1 MGGVNERS
9 WSWWIKA
16 EVVLLVLGVVVF
28 LAILLGTGDFPFSA
42 APEAPGAG
50 EEDSS
55 VPPLPPGEGGEPGS
69 GEDGDGVADSEI
81 DAAGAVLPLSVVVLD
96 GRTGEPVPGAA
107 LRIAG
112 VRLAR
117 EGADHGRPR
126 SPFRRGELASLA
138 VELGLPAGYVGSPF
152 ETNVVEGTPGFRTD
166 SLRAELVI
174 WPEAPVTVRT
184 RDVEGRPVPGALIH
198 GVWIGGREVAVS
210 VLDLSPTPELHVE
223 GIPWIPGERV
233 RVIVTAGEVER
244 IRGVAEGVLDR
255 DSGLELEV
263 VVREDEV
270 ETDNDLPFEESLGN
284 SAIGIG
290 GGRTGTEPAPPLKT
304 ATVRVRA
311 VGVDGEPA
319 PGIRV
324 FLRNDYDHDVERTD
338 AEGVAVFRSV
348 RPGPARVRV
357 RGAGYLF
364 PEETFLD
371 VAANGVAELDVRE
384 EEGRDVLVRVLDAAG
399 NPVCGARLTFSVYLA
414 LPWLPVEDGVQ
425 RLNVHT
431 DRDGWARLPGFP
443 RGRIEIEAHY
453 GSRKEKVAVESESSV
468 TIRLD

>member
-1 MGGVNERS
+1 MGGVDERS
-9 WSWWIKA
+9 WNWWVKA
-16 EVVLLVLGVVVF
+16 EIVLLVLGVVVV
-28 LAILLGTGDFPFSA
+28 LALLLGNGDSPFPT
-42 APEAPGAG
+42 APAAPGAV
-50 EEDSS
+50 EEDAS
-55 VPPLPPGEGGEPGS
+55 VPPLPPGEAGEPGS
-69 GEDGDGVADSEI
+69 GEDGDGVADSENET
-81 DAAGAVLPLSVVVLD
+81 AGAGLPLSVVVLD

-117 EGADHGRPR
+117 EEADHVLPR
-126 SPFRRGELASLA
+126 SPFRRGEHMSLA

-152 ETNVVEGTPGFRTD
+152 ETIVVEGTPGFRTD
-166 SLRAELVI
+166 SVRAELVI

-210 VLDLSPTPELHVE
+210 VLDLGPTPELRVE
-223 GIPWIPGERV
+223 GIPWIPGERL

-244 IRGVAEGVLDR
+244 ILGIAEGVLDR
-255 DSGLELEV
+255 DSGLDLAV

-290 GGRTGTEPAPPLKT
+290 GDRTGTEPAPPPKT
-304 ATVRVRA
+304 TTVRVRA

-324 FLRNDYDHDVERTD
+324 FLQNDYDQELERTD
-338 AEGVAVFRSV
+338 AEGVAVFLSV

-364 PEETFLD
+364 PEETLLD
-371 VAANGVAELDVRE
+371 VAAKGVVELDVRE
-384 EEGRDVLVRVLDAAG
+384 EEGREVLVRVLDSAG
-399 NPVCGARLTFSVYLA
+399 APVSGALLTFSVYLA

-443 RGRIEIEAHY
+443 PGRMEIEAHY
-453 GSRKEKVAVESESSV
+453 GSRKEKVVVESESSV